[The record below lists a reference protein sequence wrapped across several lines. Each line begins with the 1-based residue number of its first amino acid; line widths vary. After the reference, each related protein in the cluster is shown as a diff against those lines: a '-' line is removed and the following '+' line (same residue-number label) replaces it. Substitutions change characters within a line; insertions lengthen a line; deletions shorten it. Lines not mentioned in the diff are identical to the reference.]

1 MYGIYLSLGCMML
14 FQSII
19 ELLTVS
25 VKFIDRERA
34 DMINRKILLL
44 KESLREELSKEIID
58 DAAIDSINSS
68 LRDVVSVYCAAAQ
81 GQDIKN

>member
-1 MYGIYLSLGCMML
+1 ML